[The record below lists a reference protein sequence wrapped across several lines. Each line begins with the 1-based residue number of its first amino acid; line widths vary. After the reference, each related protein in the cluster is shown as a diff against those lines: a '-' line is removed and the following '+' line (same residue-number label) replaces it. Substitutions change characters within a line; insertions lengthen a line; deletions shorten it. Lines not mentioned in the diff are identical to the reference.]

1 MNELIEKLDQMHQ
14 IVEDLLDKAMCRT
27 QHHIGAD
34 QGASAEV
41 ARTEEVS
48 IVEATPNTDLMSGTL
63 HCGLSAIDDAS
74 RIDIKAR
81 TYLILA

>member
-1 MNELIEKLDQMHQ
+1 
-14 IVEDLLDKAMCRT
+14 MCRT

-34 QGASAEV
+34 QAAAAEV

-48 IVEATPNTDLMSGTL
+48 IVEAPPNTDLVSGTL
-63 HCGLSAIDDAS
+63 HLGLSAVDNAS
-74 RIDIKAR
+74 RIDIKPR

>member
-1 MNELIEKLDQMHQ
+1 MKKCIIDES
-14 IVEDLLDKAMCRT
+14 LLDKAMCRT
-27 QHHIGAD
+27 QHHIRAD
-34 QGASAEV
+34 QAAAAEM

-48 IVEATPNTDLMSGTL
+48 IVEAPPYTDLMSSIL
-63 HCGLSAIDDAS
+63 HLGFSAIDNAS

>member
-1 MNELIEKLDQMHQ
+1 
-14 IVEDLLDKAMCRT
+14 MCRT
-27 QHHIGAD
+27 QHHIRAD
-34 QGASAEV
+34 QAAAAEM

-48 IVEATPNTDLMSGTL
+48 IVEAPPYTDLMSSIL
-63 HCGLSAIDDAS
+63 HLGFSAIDNAS